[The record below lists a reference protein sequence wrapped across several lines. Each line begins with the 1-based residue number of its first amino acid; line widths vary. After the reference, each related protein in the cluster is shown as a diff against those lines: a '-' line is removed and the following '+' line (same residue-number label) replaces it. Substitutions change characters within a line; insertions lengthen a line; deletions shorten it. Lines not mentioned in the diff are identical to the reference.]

1 MSARLQFLGATG
13 TVTGSKYLVET
24 RAARMLVD
32 CGLFQGFKDLRLRNW
47 SAPPFSAAAISAV
60 VLTHAHLDH
69 SGYLPLL
76 VRNGFVGPIFCSPAT
91 FDLCRILLPDAGRL
105 QEEEAQYA
113 NRHGYS
119 KHKPARPLYTE
130 EDATRALARFHP
142 VNVDKPFDVAGMR
155 ATLHPSGHILGACLV
170 VLEHEGRRTVFSGDL
185 GRPNDPVMVPP
196 ARIESADTL
205 VLESTYGNRA
215 HDPSD
220 PADKLGET
228 IRRAAARR
236 GVVLIP
242 SFAVG
247 RSQSLLYH
255 LAQLKSRSGIP
266 RDLPIYLNSPMAV
279 DATALYLKHRGAHR
293 LDPQQCRAMC
303 RAAVMVNSVEESKRL
318 NERHGPMVIIAA
330 SGMATGGRVTHHLK
344 AFASDPRNTILFSGY
359 QAAGTRGARIL
370 AGDRSVKIHGEQVP
384 IRAEVAH
391 LDNLSAHADA
401 EELLGWLGGFRTA
414 PSRVFLTHGEPL
426 ASDALRIRIAESLGW
441 NCEAPRYLQSAALG

>member
-1 MSARLQFLGATG
+1 MAVRLQFLGATG

-24 RAARMLVD
+24 DTARLLVD

-47 SAPPFSAAAISAV
+47 SASPVSASALSAV
-60 VLTHAHLDH
+60 VLSHAHLDH

-76 VRNGFVGPIFCSPAT
+76 VRNGFVGPVFCSPAT

-113 NRHGYS
+113 NRRGYS
-119 KHKPARPLYTE
+119 KHRPARPLYTE
-130 EDATRALARFHP
+130 EDAKRALANFRP
-142 VNVDKPFDVAGMR
+142 VRVNSPFDVAGMK
-155 ATLHPSGHILGACLV
+155 ATLHLSGHILGACLI

-185 GRPNDPVMVPP
+185 GRPNDPVMMPP
-196 ARIESADTL
+196 ARVESADTL
-205 VLESTYGNRA
+205 VMESAYGNRL

-220 PADKLGET
+220 PADKLGEA
-228 IRRAAARR
+228 IRRTAERG

-247 RSQSLLYH
+247 RSQSLLHY
-255 LAQLKSRSGIP
+255 LARLKSRGEIP
-266 RDLPIYLNSPMAV
+266 RELPVFLNSPMAV
-279 DATALYLKHRGAHR
+279 DATALYLKHRSAHR
-293 LDPQQCRAMC
+293 LDPEQCRAMC
-303 RAAVMVNSVEESKRL
+303 RAATMVNSVEESKRL

-330 SGMATGGRVTHHLK
+330 SGMATGGRVIHHLK
-344 AFASDPRNTILFSGY
+344 AFAPDPRNTLLFSGY

-370 AGDRSVKIHGEQVP
+370 AGERSVKIHGEQVP

-391 LDNLSAHADA
+391 IDNLSAHADA
-401 EELLGWLGGFRTA
+401 QELIDWLRGFRTA
-414 PSRVFLTHGEPL
+414 PERVFLTHGEAL

-441 NCEAPRYLQSAALG
+441 NCEVPHYLKSAALG